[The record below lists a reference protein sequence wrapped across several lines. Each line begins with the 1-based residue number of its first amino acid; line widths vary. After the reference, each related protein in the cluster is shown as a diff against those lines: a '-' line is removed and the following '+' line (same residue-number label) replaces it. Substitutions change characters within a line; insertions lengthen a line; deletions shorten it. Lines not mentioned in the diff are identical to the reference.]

1 MVKMDPDTQR
11 VLAIGSVI
19 TSIITVCFAG
29 IRLSRCTKIQTS
41 CCTVERD
48 VVEAGEA
55 GEAGRGMGRE
65 QV

>member
-1 MVKMDPDTQR
+1 MDPETQR

-48 VVEAGEA
+48 VVE
-55 GEAGRGMGRE
+55 EAGRGRE